1 MVAVQIPLGKVIDMY
16 KVIAINDNEE
26 LVFNHTLEHEAK
38 HNAIDLAYEG
48 YKTLVYF
55 GDKHLGYRKLYRS
68 EQIGNCFAV
77 LEV

>member
-1 MVAVQIPLGKVIDMY
+1 MY
-16 KVIAINDNEE
+16 KVTAINGNEE
-26 LVFNHTLEHEAK
+26 LIFNHALEHDAK

-48 YKTLVYF
+48 YKTFVYF
-55 GDKHLGYRKLYRS
+55 GDKHLGFRKLYRS